1 MSKFVFFLIKRLTKF
16 LFTKHTFEWFLSQN
30 NLQLVGEIIDDILE
44 EGEIIIDDAEE
55 QVGDIIDDNLK
66 E

>member
-1 MSKFVFFLIKRLTKF
+1 MTKF